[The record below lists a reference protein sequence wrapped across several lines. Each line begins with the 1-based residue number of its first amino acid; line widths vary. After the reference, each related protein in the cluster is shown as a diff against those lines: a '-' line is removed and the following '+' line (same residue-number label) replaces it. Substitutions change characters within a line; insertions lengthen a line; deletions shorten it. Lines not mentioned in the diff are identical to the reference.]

1 MNLKT
6 LSRLLKELLLT
17 NDRVSL
23 PGMGS
28 FIAEL
33 APSVFSDRAMV
44 IHPPFRRI
52 LFRTS
57 EIWNDG
63 LLEDHFAREMML
75 DIDVARE
82 KIQEFLKEFK
92 TELNSKK
99 SVVLP
104 ELGTMRATDQ
114 KDYFF
119 VASKDLFIYPD
130 AYGLEPIN
138 IKILSKPGTVENLGY
153 KESSRRY
160 KRVES
165 APKEKEERKP
175 LSPGAKKTI
184 AYIAV
189 FLVLIAIVTLMVVFK
204 DEIKPVWE
212 WILYS
217 KEERELLKLL

>member
-6 LSRLLKELLLT
+6 LSRLLKELILT

-44 IHPPFRRI
+44 IHPPFRRL

-57 EIWNDG
+57 EIWNDE
-63 LLEDHFAREMML
+63 LLENLYAREMQIDL
-75 DIDVARE
+75 DIAKE
-82 KIQEFLKEFK
+82 KIASFLKEFK
-92 TELNSKK
+92 DELNTKK
-99 SVVLP
+99 SISIP
-104 ELGTMRATDQ
+104 DFGTMRATDQ

-119 VASKDLFIYPD
+119 VAEKDLFIYRD

-138 IKILSKPGTVENLGY
+138 VKILTRPGSVERLNY
-153 KESSRRY
+153 KEST
-160 KRVES
+160 
-165 APKEKEERKP
+165 P
-175 LSPGAKKTI
+175 LSSGSKRIIATI
-184 AYIAV
+184 TVIFTV
-189 FLVLIAIVTLMVVFK
+189 IAIIVLMVIFK
-204 DEIKPVWE
+204 DEIRPVWE
-212 WILYS
+212 WLLYN